1 MLPKSLVQHQQP
13 KLHPCLPWVEEE
25 DEQNVEK
32 DVENIRPNISVKRS
46 ELRVKEKNAQDKG
59 RLLCF

>member
-1 MLPKSLVQHQQP
+1 M
-13 KLHPCLPWVEEE
+13 EEE

-46 ELRVKEKNAQDKG
+46 EQRVKEKNAQDVEDDKYI
-59 RLLCF
+59 FFH